1 MISLKKTKKVNL
13 CTQIRKPE
21 QDLYKINTTYSKSLS
36 RAPIYLVVDHA
47 KYLWPSIQKKRINKS
62 DLSFLQK
69 LKKDIFSKV
78 PLPLSGYVETH
89 SDRGRGTGPLPLSGC
104 VSTYPDR
111 GRGLTLHA

>member
-1 MISLKKTKKVNL
+1 MQSI
-13 CTQIRKPE
+13 C
-21 QDLYKINTTYSKSLS
+21 DLLYE
-36 RAPIYLVVDHA
+36 
-47 KYLWPSIQKKRINKS
+47 KKRINKS

-89 SDRGRGTGPLPLSGC
+89 SDRGKGTGPLPLSGC

-111 GRGLTLHA
+111 GRGTGPGPLPEKI

>member
-1 MISLKKTKKVNL
+1 MAVSIIYEPNQNSNIPCSRSCKVSVTFYTK
-13 CTQIRKPE
+13 
-21 QDLYKINTTYSKSLS
+21 
-36 RAPIYLVVDHA
+36 
-47 KYLWPSIQKKRINKS
+47 KKRINKS